1 MPRFLR
7 ILLSGSAFVAFFFT
21 AAVLGRLLLPLALHW
36 PGSPARRAAR
46 RERILLLSYR
56 SFIGYMRVLRL
67 ITFTRPA
74 LPADFPAPGRAY
86 LLISNHP
93 SLIDVLVLTSTLP
106 GLTSVAKA
114 SWFRSWLMRPLLEYA
129 GYIPGADDR
138 ALAAAGEADPGEDH
152 SPVLERMTEHLCA
165 GHPLLVFPE
174 ASRSHERSLRR
185 FRRGAIAAAIRAG
198 VPIVPAFVSVVP
210 PMLMKHQAWYDVP
223 RRGGHYSVEFFP
235 VIETAGRELDS
246 RAVTREL
253 RARYELRHA
262 QMLAERDALT
272 AATAPGPKALPG

>member
-7 ILLSGSAFVAFFFT
+7 ILFTASAFAAFFLT
-21 AAVLGRLLLPLALHW
+21 AAVIGRLLLPLALHW
-36 PGSPARRAAR
+36 PGPPERRAAR
-46 RERILLLSYR
+46 RERILLWSYR
-56 SFIGYMRVLRL
+56 SFIGYMRTLRL
-67 ITFTRPA
+67 IQFERPA
-74 LPADFPAPGRAY
+74 LPTDLPGPGQPY

-138 ALAAAGEADPGEDH
+138 ALAEAGDADSGEDH
-152 SPVLERMTEHLCA
+152 SPVLERMTAHLRA
-165 GHPLLVFPE
+165 GHPLLVFLE

-223 RRGGHYSVEFFP
+223 RRGGHYKVEFFP
-235 VIETAGRELDS
+235 VIQTAGTDLDS
-246 RAVTREL
+246 RTLTREL
-253 RARYELRHA
+253 RARYEQRHA
-262 QMLAERDALT
+262 QMLAERDAL
-272 AATAPGPKALPG
+272 AAASSPRALPG